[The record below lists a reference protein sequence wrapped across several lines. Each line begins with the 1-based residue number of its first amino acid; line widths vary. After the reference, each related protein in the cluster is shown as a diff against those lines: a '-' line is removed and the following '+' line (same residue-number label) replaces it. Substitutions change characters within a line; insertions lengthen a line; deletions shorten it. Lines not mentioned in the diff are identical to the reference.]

1 MTSTRLHVV
10 FRSHGGENRK
20 ARPGY
25 YSKRLALASFVAALD
40 AVRDRADVLFLND
53 GPIPADRLALMAGAG
68 EVRAVRGGSNRRS
81 YRAAVALAAR
91 RWRRSTDLVWFAEDD
106 YLYAPDA
113 LARLLAAA
121 DRIAAADYL
130 SLYGR
135 LALDPASPRSATR
148 FRPLD
153 GAAAATEAV
162 DVDGTR
168 WYRAASTTSTFG
180 VRGDVLARDVRL
192 LRAMPYTGGA
202 WDHAT
207 CLTVQGRAPYRW
219 SELRADL
226 RPAPGTGRPRAV
238 ARGLAR
244 GAAVLRSR
252 RRPGLRRQLWAADPE
267 PVTHLEEEGLAPGTD
282 WAALAGQ
289 VR

>member
-1 MTSTRLHVV
+1 MPSTRLRVV
-10 FRSHGGENRK
+10 YRSHGGENRK

-25 YSKRLALASFVAALD
+25 YSKRLALASFVAALS
-40 AVRDRADVLFLND
+40 AVRDRADALFLND
-53 GPIPADRLALMAGAG
+53 GPIPADRLALMAPAG

-81 YRAAVALAAR
+81 FRAAVALAAR
-91 RWRRSTDLVWFAEDD
+91 RRPGPHDLVWFAEDD

-121 DRIAAADYL
+121 DRIGDADYF

-135 LALDPASPRSATR
+135 LALDPASPRAATR
-148 FRPLD
+148 FRSPD
-153 GAAAATEAV
+153 GAAAAPEAV
-162 DVDGTR
+162 DLDGTR

-180 VRGDVLARDVRL
+180 VRGHVLARDARL
-192 LRAMPYTGGA
+192 LRTMPFTGGA

-207 CLTVQGRAPYRW
+207 CLAVQGRAPYTWEEVRT
-219 SELRADL
+219 DL
-226 RPAPGTGRPRAV
+226 LPAGPDRPRAV
-238 ARGLAR
+238 LRGLAR
-244 GAAVLRSR
+244 GAAVVRSR

-267 PVTHLEEEGLAPGTD
+267 PVTHLEEDGLAPGTD
-282 WAALAGQ
+282 WAALADQ